1 MRLDLYT
8 KTLLTVIAACLV
20 WMSLGG
26 PSLLVPASAQ
36 QQSRSSGYERVL
48 IAGWI
53 DQTGNEH
60 PLSPGSLAVTSGIP
74 VFIGNP
80 KQDLK

>member
-26 PSLLVPASAQ
+26 PSLLVPVSAQ
-36 QQSRSSGYERVL
+36 Q
-48 IAGWI
+48 
-53 DQTGNEH
+53 
-60 PLSPGSLAVTSGIP
+60 
-74 VFIGNP
+74 
-80 KQDLK
+80 DLK